1 MNMRESFFK
10 YFLAEPEV
18 EKTTCCIP
26 RRLFGK
32 CYFLY
37 LQKND
42 WHNTIS
48 ETSKTSNM

>member
-1 MNMRESFFK
+1 MNMPESFFK

-26 RRLFGK
+26 RKLFGQ

-42 WHNTIS
+42 
-48 ETSKTSNM
+48 